1 MPLPT
6 LVFRNPRLLLTL
18 AGLCIS
24 TYLFG
29 YSVGIRGTVK
39 SEKGEPLAYTTIFV
53 KQTGSGTT
61 TNEQGKYEMILAPG
75 KYEIIF
81 QYLGFETAIRDV
93 EITDSFVVL
102 DILLK
107 TQITV
112 LETVTVK
119 SGAEDPAY
127 TIMRKAIAKAKRS

>member
-1 MPLPT
+1 MK
-6 LVFRNPRLLLTL
+6 
-18 AGLCIS
+18 A
-24 TYLFG
+24 
-29 YSVGIRGTVK
+29 
-39 SEKGEPLAYTTIFV
+39 EKGEPLAYTTIFV

-61 TNEQGKYEMILAPG
+61 TNETGNYEMFLAPG

-81 QYLGFETAIRDV
+81 QYLGFETAIREV

-102 DILLK
+102 NIVLN
-107 TQITV
+107 TQVTV

-127 TIMRKAIAKAKRS
+127 TIMRKAIAKAKYHTQQIDKYSARVYIKGAGQTERLSLAGKKTDRKRRG

>member
-6 LVFRNPRLLLTL
+6 LRFRTLQLFLTL
-18 AGLCIS
+18 AAFFIS
-24 TYLFG
+24 TYLFAA
-29 YSVGIRGTVK
+29 GIRGTVK
-39 SEKGEPLAYTTIFV
+39 SETGEPLAYTTIFV

-61 TNEQGKYEMILAPG
+61 TNEKGSFEMVLAPG

-102 DILLK
+102 DIVLK

-112 LETVTVK
+112 LE
-119 SGAEDPAY
+119 
-127 TIMRKAIAKAKRS
+127 